1 MALFGDP
8 ITRPKFQTTGITASN
23 AIAGTGNMFPN
34 TADIDF
40 GPASPPAGGVNASS
54 MIAGAKKPGLFSTA
68 KAMPRAG
75 YVLGRAAQ
83 AIMGPYQNSPA
94 ALLGGVGAELSQQE
108 AQRRT
113 AARLLAGENLED
125 IEEASVLSPQQQQ
138 IVLGQ
143 AAERRK
149 QKFDEATME
158 TKLRFEAK
166 KLGMDERA
174 TDAYVQEKLASLGLI
189 KKQTEGYES
198 PAAARAAQAEVE
210 SRLIRERGDQQV
222 RVAEVERDGAMS
234 RLKQGHTWAQ
244 EEKGEIGKQFTD
256 LFLGILGTREVEP
269 KDATNLTM
277 GLMNKLSELKG
288 GQPLFE
294 IEEPVAPLTTEAPK
308 KVYRTQEE
316 WDKRDEKAPKPTKG
330 YMVQTVG
337 YGFPVSVP
345 KDPRPNWLRLV
356 EDQGY
361 GTENKEVVI
370 SNPSDFN
377 KLHWLPDG
385 TYVILNGQRVVVK
398 GGKPYAAE

>member
-1 MALFGDP
+1 
-8 ITRPKFQTTGITASN
+8 
-23 AIAGTGNMFPN
+23 MFPN

-40 GPASPPAGGVNASS
+40 GPASPPAGGINASS

-68 KAMPRAG
+68 NAMPRAG
-75 YVLGRAAQ
+75 YMLGRAAQ

-94 ALLGGVGAELSQQE
+94 ALLGGVGVELSQQE

-166 KLGMDERA
+166 KLGMDERS

-198 PAAARAAQAEVE
+198 PPAARAAQAEVE

-222 RVAEVERDGAMS
+222 RVAEVEQRGAMA
-234 RLKQGHTWAQ
+234 RLNRGAQ
-244 EEKGEIGKQFTD
+244 ITKEEKDGIGKQFSD

-277 GLMNKLSELKG
+277 ELMNKLSELKG
-288 GQPLFE
+288 GKPIFE
-294 IEEPVAPLTTEAPK
+294 IEEPVATPITEGAPK

-316 WDKRDEKAPKPTKG
+316 WDKRDEKAPKPEKPAPSWTDKLG
-330 YMVQTVG
+330 PNTTAF
-337 YGFPVSVP
+337 FPVP
-345 KDPRPNWLRLV
+345 KDPRPDWLKRV
-356 EDQGY
+356 EDEGY
-361 GTENKEVVI
+361 GTKEKPVLII
-370 SNPSDFN
+370 SP
-377 KLHWLPDG
+377 KKEQLKWLKDG
-385 TYVILNGQRVVVK
+385 TYIANRNGEVFIVR
-398 GGKPYAAE
+398 GGQLYAAE